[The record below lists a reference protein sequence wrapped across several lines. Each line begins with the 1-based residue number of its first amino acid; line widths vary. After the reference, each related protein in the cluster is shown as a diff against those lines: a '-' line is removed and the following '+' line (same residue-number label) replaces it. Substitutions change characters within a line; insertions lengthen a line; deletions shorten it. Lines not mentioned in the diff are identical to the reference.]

1 ERDMLLISVEE
12 LHSPKFLIAEKV
24 LLSGAAT
31 GESVPLHVVGYA
43 DVLGERII
51 ESGMSGCSGDDR
63 REVRR
68 EFFRRCPLIES
79 RVRTTPHRSLAVAV
93 RLLCKPLDQVVS
105 VPWIIYK
112 RLEFA
117 ARISAAANIDER
129 ECIAMRCEVSPAGVV
144 AIGNIGSKSED
155 DWRLW

>member
-1 ERDMLLISVEE
+1 
-12 LHSPKFLIAEKV
+12 
-24 LLSGAAT
+24 
-31 GESVPLHVVGYA
+31 
-43 DVLGERII
+43 
-51 ESGMSGCSGDDR
+51 MSGCSGDDR

-79 RVRTTPHRSLAVAV
+79 CIGAAPHRNLAVAV

-105 VPWIIYK
+105 IPWIIYK

-117 ARISAAANIDER
+117 AGISATANIDEG

-144 AIGNIGSKSED
+144 AIGNIGSESED
-155 DWRLW
+155 DRRLG